1 MDYQRRKEEG
11 PAAGPAT
18 DHTSPATAVAV
29 VSSAIAADPNAVV
42 VGSTIVVVVAV
53 VEEVEEGLKAQTW
66 RWQGLGRDRHICR
79 WVPCTFLIVI
89 SCRNLGFQGFF
100 LQ

>member
-29 VSSAIAADPNAVV
+29 VSIAIAADPNAVV
-42 VGSTIVVVVAV
+42 VGSTIVVVGADV

-66 RWQGLGRDRHICR
+66 RRQGLGRDRHICS
-79 WVPCTFLIVI
+79 WVPCTFLVLAEL
-89 SCRNLGFQGFF
+89 CLWF
-100 LQ
+100 LRIFL

>member
-18 DHTSPATAVAV
+18 DHTSSATAVAV
-29 VSSAIAADPNAVV
+29 VSIAIAADPNAVV

-53 VEEVEEGLKAQTW
+53 VEAVEEGLKAQTW
-66 RWQGLGRDRHICR
+66 RRQGLGIDRHICS
-79 WVPCTFLIVI
+79 WVPCTFLICWLNFVH
-89 SCRNLGFQGFF
+89 GF
-100 LQ
+100 